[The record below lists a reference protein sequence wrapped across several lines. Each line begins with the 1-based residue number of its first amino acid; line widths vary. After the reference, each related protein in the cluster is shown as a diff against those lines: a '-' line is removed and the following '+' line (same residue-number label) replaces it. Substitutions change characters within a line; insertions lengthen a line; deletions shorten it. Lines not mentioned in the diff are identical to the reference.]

1 MAGLEP
7 RLNSH
12 LVGIVVITSI
22 PEFLSYVDSVRG
34 RTRRVVQTIPRD
46 QVEWT
51 HRDGAFTLGDLVRH
65 IGATE
70 RYMFAETAR
79 GNTSAYPG
87 HGRDLADGYDAVLAY
102 FDRTHAEA
110 LDIYRSLTPE
120 ALTGRCTTP
129 AGTSITTWKWLRA
142 MIEHEIHH
150 RGQLYLML
158 SMLGVRTPPLY
169 GLTEEQLRER
179 SGSA

>member
-1 MAGLEP
+1 M
-7 RLNSH
+7 
-12 LVGIVVITSI
+12 IITSI
-22 PEFLSYVDSVRG
+22 DGFLSYVDSVRG
-34 RTRRVVQTIPRD
+34 RTRRLAETIPAEHT
-46 QVEWT
+46 EWT
-51 HRDGAFTLGDLVRH
+51 HREGAFTLGGLVRH

-79 GNTSAYPG
+79 GNTSRYPG
-87 HGRDLADGYDAVLAY
+87 HGRELADGRDAVLAY
-102 FDRTHAEA
+102 LDSTHAESV
-110 LDIYRSLTPE
+110 DIYRSLTPE
-120 ALTGRCTTP
+120 VLAGRCTTP

-179 SGSA
+179 SAPA

>member
-1 MAGLEP
+1 MIISDIDG
-7 RLNSH
+7 
-12 LVGIVVITSI
+12 
-22 PEFLSYVDSVRG
+22 FLSYVDSVRG
-34 RTRRVVQTIPRD
+34 RTRRVAQAIPPD
-46 QVEWT
+46 QIEWT
-51 HRDGAFTLGDLVRH
+51 PRNGGFTLGDIVRH
-65 IGATE
+65 LGATE

-79 GNTSAYPG
+79 GNVSSYPG

-102 FDRTHAEA
+102 LDRTHAEA

-120 ALTGRCTTP
+120 ALAGRCTTP

-158 SMLGVRTPPLY
+158 GMLGVKTPPLY

-179 SGSA
+179 SALA